1 MRRDR
6 ASRNLL
12 LVSTSTETAK
22 VEPLTA
28 HRDNFTERTHAR
40 SRAVGV
46 ASSLFFMT
54 AAFILIKTGR
64 DALYFQGHGL
74 FDLPMAYI
82 GLAILSLPA
91 AVLVLGSIRLLGP
104 RGARVIV
111 TLAAAAVL
119 AAFVPFARP
128 GGGALMTTY
137 FMLVPLLFG
146 VLFSLTWLLAS
157 DLLDGIEH
165 SELAGLYSIVG
176 AASILGGVV
185 GGAAA
190 RTAAR
195 HVEPQAL
202 ILIGAGVLAAAA
214 LVTAFVQAR
223 FPQRALTAVS
233 EHVKVAPS
241 TIWDVLRERYSF
253 LLLAVGMLSSLV
265 GILIEFQ
272 FYLHAATSG
281 MPSRT
286 NAEFFA
292 SVYLALN
299 AIALAVQ
306 LIVMPRLQRIVGVQ
320 GSLLV
325 LPSAL
330 VAGAAGL
337 LANASVAMRSFL
349 RVAEGGLKSSI
360 HRVSWEQA
368 YLPMSRAH
376 RAVAKIL
383 VDGAGARIAEG
394 AAALAL
400 YIWIR
405 GSVGSAGSLV
415 GRDTTW
421 VTYLLLV
428 ITVLWVILTRALGRR
443 LAPVLAQAGNREF
456 RPDIPLPDT

>member
-1 MRRDR
+1 MS
-6 ASRNLL
+6 AP
-12 LVSTSTETAK
+12 TEAA
-22 VEPLTA
+22 PLAPVATQDA
-28 HRDNFTERTHAR
+28 LADERTHTR
-40 SRAVGV
+40 SRAIGV
-46 ASSLFFMT
+46 ASSLFLMT
-54 AAFILIKTGR
+54 AAFILVKTGR

-74 FDLPMAYI
+74 LDLPMAYI

-91 AVLVLGSIRLLGP
+91 AMLVLGSIRLFGP
-104 RGARVIV
+104 RAARIIV
-111 TLAAAAVL
+111 TVSAAAIL

-157 DLLDGIEH
+157 DLLDGTPNR
-165 SELAGLYSIVG
+165 ELARLYSIVG
-176 AASILGGVV
+176 AASILGGVAG
-185 GGAAA
+185 GGAA
-190 RTAAR
+190 RVAAR

-202 ILIGAGVLAAAA
+202 IIFGAGVLVASA
-214 LVTAFVQAR
+214 LATAFVQAR
-223 FPQRALTAVS
+223 FPQRALAAATPESRVQTTTVW
-233 EHVKVAPS
+233 E
-241 TIWDVLRERYSF
+241 VLRERYSC
-253 LLLAVGMLSSLV
+253 LLLAVGMLTSLV

-306 LIVMPRLQRIVGVQ
+306 LVVMPRLQRIVGVQ
-320 GSLLV
+320 GNLLV

-330 VAGAAGL
+330 AAGAAGL

-376 RAVAKIL
+376 RAVAKLL

-405 GSVGSAGSLV
+405 GSVGPSTSLL

-421 VTYLLLV
+421 VTYLLLA
-428 ITVLWVILTRALGRR
+428 ITILWVILTRALGRR
-443 LAPVLAQAGNREF
+443 LAPVLAEVGDREF

>member
-1 MRRDR
+1 M
-6 ASRNLL
+6 SRTLL
-12 LVSTSTETAK
+12 LVSTPTQTVPIA
-22 VEPLTA
+22 PLA
-28 HRDNFTERTHAR
+28 AEGAPAGERAHAR
-40 SRAVGV
+40 SRAIGV
-46 ASSLFFMT
+46 ASSLFLMT
-54 AAFILIKTGR
+54 AAFILVRTGR

-74 FDLPMAYI
+74 FDLPIAYI

-104 RGARVIV
+104 RAARIIV
-111 TLAAAAVL
+111 TLAAAAIF
-119 AAFVPFARP
+119 AAFVPFVRP

-157 DLLDGIEH
+157 DLLDGIDH

-176 AASILGGVV
+176 AASILGGVA
-185 GGAAA
+185 GAGAARA
-190 RTAAR
+190 AAR

-202 ILIGAGVLAAAA
+202 ILVGTGVLAASA
-214 LVTAFVQAR
+214 LVTALVQAR
-223 FPQRALTAVS
+223 FPQRALAAATVQ
-233 EHVKVAPS
+233 VRVAPT
-241 TIWDVLRERYSF
+241 TIWEVLRTRYSL
-253 LLLAVGMLSSLV
+253 LLLAVGMLASLV

-281 MPSRT
+281 MTSRT

-299 AIALAVQ
+299 AIALVVQ
-306 LIVMPRLQRIVGVQ
+306 LAVMPRLQHLVGVH

-383 VDGAGARIAEG
+383 VDGAGARVAEG
-394 AAALAL
+394 GAALAL
-400 YIWIR
+400 YIWIHS
-405 GSVGSAGSLV
+405 SVRPSTSLL

-421 VTYLLLV
+421 VTYLLLA
-428 ITVLWVILTRALGRR
+428 ITILWVILTRALGRR
-443 LAPVLAQAGNREF
+443 LAPILAQVGDREF